1 MRMPESECIVVLCTC
16 PESEA
21 AALAEALVAERL
33 AACVN
38 RLPGIASSFW
48 WDGKVQHESETLL
61 LIKSTR
67 ERLAAIRGR
76 IQDLHSYE
84 LPEVLAVPV
93 LGGLESYLEWI
104 RASVAG
110 SSTS

>member
-1 MRMPESECIVVLCTC
+1 MPEDECIVVLCTC
-16 PESEA
+16 PDSEA
-21 AALAEALVAERL
+21 AALAETLVAERL

-48 WDGKVQHESETLL
+48 WEGKVQQETETLL

-67 ERLAAIRGR
+67 QRLAAIRER
-76 IQDLHSYE
+76 IQALHSYE
-84 LPEVLAVPV
+84 LPEVLAVTV
-93 LGGLESYLEWI
+93 VGGLESYLEWI

-110 SSTS
+110 PSAL

>member
-1 MRMPESECIVVLCTC
+1 MRMPESECIVLLCTC
-16 PESEA
+16 TESEA
-21 AALAEALVAERL
+21 AGLAEALVAERL

-38 RLPGIASSFW
+38 RVPGIASSFW
-48 WDGKVQHESETLL
+48 WDGKVQHETETLL

-67 ERLAAIRGR
+67 ERLDAIRRR